1 MNLRHVALV
10 YSTEQNADRFLC
22 GVLELKKSEPKMLSQ
37 ELAQAIFKL
46 DRELGMINYTND
58 LFQFEVFIDGTHPRK
73 TRPVEHICF
82 EVDDLQA
89 FLERCRRENVSV
101 SRIPRGDYFLVF
113 VRDADNNL
121 FEIKEV
127 VRLLGC

>member
-10 YSTEQNADRFLC
+10 YSTEQNADRFLIN
-22 GVLELKKSEPKMLSQ
+22 VLELKKSNPKKLSR
-37 ELAQAIFKL
+37 ELAQAIFNL

-58 LFQFEVFIDGTHPRK
+58 SLQVEVFIDDTHLGK
-73 TRPVEHICF
+73 TRPVEHVCF

-89 FLERCRRENVSV
+89 FLERCRREDVPV
-101 SRIPRGDYFLVF
+101 SRIPRGDYFLIF

-121 FEIKEV
+121 FEIKEKKAV
-127 VRLLGC
+127 S